1 METAPNVRTRLLTA
15 YTKTDV
21 AYTIKKA
28 YGSVKLKAYDNY
40 IKSNRKEAENRRPLC
55 SVHSHRTQQK
65 TGLHQDQQDC

>member
-1 METAPNVRTRLLTA
+1 MCVLAYSLLTLKLMLLTPA
-15 YTKTDV
+15 YI
-21 AYTIKKA
+21 IKKA